1 MEGVL
6 LGVEIDVLEDG
17 GGLGSWLACWL
28 EGIALLAIIVFRDFR
43 RSGFTR
49 TLRNEDVL
57 PVSALGFSLESK
69 VYKQKGHGMNKLIC
83 IKYICIVSH

>member
-6 LGVEIDVLEDG
+6 LGVETDVLEDG

-28 EGIALLAIIVFRDFR
+28 EGVALAIIVFRDLR

-69 VYKQKGHGMNKLIC
+69 V
-83 IKYICIVSH
+83 

>member
-1 MEGVL
+1 VPIVGVVEGVL
-6 LGVEIDVLEDG
+6 LGVETDVLEDG

-28 EGIALLAIIVFRDFR
+28 EGVALLAIIVFNDFR

-57 PVSALGFSLESK
+57 PVSTLGFSLEAI
-69 VYKQKGHGMNKLIC
+69 VCGHKGHELTQIDAN
-83 IKYICIVSH
+83 

>member
-6 LGVEIDVLEDG
+6 LVEIDVLEDG

-28 EGIALLAIIVFRDFR
+28 EGVALLAIIVFKDFR

-57 PVSALGFSLESK
+57 PVSVLGFSLESK
-69 VYKQKGHGMNKLIC
+69 VCKRKRYDTNNLSIR
-83 IKYICIVSH
+83 

>member
-17 GGLGSWLACWL
+17 GGLGSWLVCWL
-28 EGIALLAIIVFRDFR
+28 EGVALLAIIVFRDLR

-57 PVSALGFSLESK
+57 PDSVLGFSFERR
-69 VYKQKGHGMNKLIC
+69 V
-83 IKYICIVSH
+83 